1 MTPKNIFRNVVVA
14 GALCAGATVF
24 AAPVTILDN
33 YTGAVDT
40 VNGSPPQDII
50 GPASAFQIDR
60 MTVDIVGNSLTVK
73 VFTNF
78 FDGVAGSSG
87 ALKGDLFIST
97 NGWHPQGAAPYA
109 TDQFGQGEAME
120 FAVRTSDLIT
130 GGNPRGTIAGG
141 GTLVPNTAGAIV
153 SGANPLLSD
162 AFFTQGHR
170 ANQEVRAGENATGN
184 GAKATVTE
192 GSDGTFNVFTYA
204 LLLSD
209 IGVLPAGFDLG
220 FKWSMTCA
228 NDTIEGGVK
237 DPNGPPN
244 ATPEPGSLA
253 LLGLGLVAFG
263 ARRWKV
269 K

>member
-60 MTVDIVGNSLTVK
+60 MTVDVVGNSLTVK

-109 TDQFGQGEAME
+109 TDQYLQGELME
-120 FAVRTSDLIT
+120 IAVRTS
-130 GGNPRGTIAGG
+130 G
-141 GTLVPNTAGAIV
+141 GAIV
-153 SGANPLLSD
+153 SGLNPLLSD
-162 AFFTQGHR
+162 NFFSVGHR
-170 ANQEVRAGENATGN
+170 ANQEVRAGANATGN